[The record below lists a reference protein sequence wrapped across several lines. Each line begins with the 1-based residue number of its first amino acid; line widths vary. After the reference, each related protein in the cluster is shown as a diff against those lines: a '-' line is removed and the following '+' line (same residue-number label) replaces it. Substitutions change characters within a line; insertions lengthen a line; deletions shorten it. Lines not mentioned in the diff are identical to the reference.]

1 MWEPQALSTI
11 IYTLLGLALTL
22 PLEEPRYNQLSYKHD
37 QLANST
43 MCNNSIIAT
52 TDRLGVPATTPS
64 PTPTPTPRP
73 TPQFEYALL
82 GQDSR
87 DQHWYR
93 VSLKP
98 LDNKSGYRAQFAT
111 RQPPPY
117 DSQQAHKHDKMITEL
132 LNFLDKSEEHNL
144 QKAYSQLLA
153 SAEYNDE
160 ESKMK
165 QSVDKTDVQMHDD
178 VDLKSHLKT
187 DPNHRLI
194 LVAELQGATTTNNQS
209 GSDSTVVNNL
219 VYFIKGLK

>member
-1 MWEPQALSTI
+1 MSELALSII

-22 PLEEPRYNQLSYKHD
+22 PLEEPRYNQLGYKHD

-43 MCNNSIIAT
+43 MCNNTVIAT

-64 PTPTPTPRP
+64 PAPGP

-93 VSLKP
+93 VSLTP
-98 LDNKSGYRAQFAT
+98 LDNKLGYRAQFAT

-117 DSQQAHKHDKMITEL
+117 DSKQAHKHDKMITEL
-132 LNFLDKSEEHNL
+132 LYFLDKSEEHNL
-144 QKAYSQLLA
+144 QKAYGQLLA
-153 SAEYNDE
+153 SADYNDE
-160 ESKMK
+160 EGKMK
-165 QSVDKTDVQMHDD
+165 PSVDKTVVQMDD
-178 VDLKSHLKT
+178 DADFKSHLKT
-187 DPNHRLI
+187 DPNQRLI
-194 LVAELQGATTTNNQS
+194 FLAELPGGTTANNQS
-209 GSDSTVVNNL
+209 GNDSSMVNNF

>member
-1 MWEPQALSTI
+1 
-11 IYTLLGLALTL
+11 
-22 PLEEPRYNQLSYKHD
+22 
-37 QLANST
+37 
-43 MCNNSIIAT
+43 MCNNSVIAT

-64 PTPTPTPRP
+64 PTPSATPTPTPMPRPRP

-93 VSLKP
+93 VSLTP
-98 LDNKSGYRAQFAT
+98 LDNKSGYRAQLAM

-165 QSVDKTDVQMHDD
+165 QGVDKTEVQMDDD

-194 LVAELQGATTTNNQS
+194 LVAELPGATTANNQS
-209 GSDSTVVNNL
+209 GNDSNMVNNL

>member
-1 MWEPQALSTI
+1 
-11 IYTLLGLALTL
+11 
-22 PLEEPRYNQLSYKHD
+22 
-37 QLANST
+37 
-43 MCNNSIIAT
+43 MCNNNSVIAT

-73 TPQFEYALL
+73 MPHFEYALL

-93 VSLKP
+93 VSLTP

-117 DSQQAHKHDKMITEL
+117 DSQQAHKHDKIITEL
-132 LNFLDKSEEHNL
+132 LNFLDKSEQHNL
-144 QKAYSQLLA
+144 QKAYGQLLA

-160 ESKMK
+160 DGKIK
-165 QSVDKTDVQMHDD
+165 QNVDKAEVQMDDD
-178 VDLKSHLKT
+178 VDLKSHLT
-187 DPNHRLI
+187 ADPNNRLI
-194 LVAELQGATTTNNQS
+194 LVAELPEATTANNQS
-209 GSDSTVVNNL
+209 GNDSNMVNNF